1 MGYYTSYKLSVLEGG
16 DEEQLISEFRSESD
30 GARYALDE
38 DGDTNESCKWYDSN
52 SDLIKFSK
60 KHPDTIF
67 CLEGEGE
74 ESGDNWKL
82 YVKDGHSQ
90 KCRARLVCREW
101 CHYDE
106 FDKAKLLADIR
117 NSKID
122 KVIE

>member
-1 MGYYTSYKLSVLEGG
+1 MGYYTSYTLSVIEGG
-16 DEEQLISEFRSESD
+16 DEEQLISEFRKESD
-30 GARYALDE
+30 GAKYALDE

-52 SDLIKFSK
+52 TDLIKFSK
-60 KHPDTIF
+60 KYPDAIF

-82 YVKDGHSQ
+82 YVKAGHYQ
-90 KCRARLVCREW
+90 ECRAKIVFP
-101 CHYDE
+101 E

-117 NSKID
+117 DSKID